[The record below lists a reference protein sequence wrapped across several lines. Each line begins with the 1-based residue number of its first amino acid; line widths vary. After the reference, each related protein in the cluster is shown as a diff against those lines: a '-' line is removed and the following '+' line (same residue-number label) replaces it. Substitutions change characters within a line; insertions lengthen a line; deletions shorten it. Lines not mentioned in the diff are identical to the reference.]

1 MLLALG
7 VALTMTGDAVSEV
20 QHRLGAIAEAYG
32 YSRARISVL
41 PTMLIVALDDGKPAG
56 LRTIDSFR
64 ALRLDQAS
72 EVIHLARRA
81 ESGRHA
87 PSESLDE
94 LHRILRAR
102 PRFGTAARV
111 AAHGVLTVGLGLVI
125 HPAAVDLGAY
135 AALGFLVGALKAW
148 AARFATGGYLLA
160 IVAAAL
166 VSAIAFLAHGDNE
179 AASLRLIIPPLVT
192 FLPGALLTM
201 ATVDLAMGETVT
213 GASRFVAGMLQL
225 ALLAI
230 GIVVGAELVGDPHR
244 GPVAGAA
251 AAPWAGGRR
260 GWACGLRAR
269 GVRAR
274 RRAAASLPWLLIV
287 LFTAWVGQLV
297 GKQLVDATL
306 SGFVGA
312 ALMVPVAHAVSR
324 VRTAPP
330 AHVMFLP
337 AFWLLVPGTL
347 GLSASPSWSAT
358 TRRRARRTSGPRWSR
373 SPPSR
378 SASSSGR

>member
-41 PTMLIVALDDGKPAG
+41 PTMLIVALDDGEPAG

-125 HPAAVDLGAY
+125 HPAAVDLG
-135 AALGFLVGALKAW
+135 
-148 AARFATGGYLLA
+148 
-160 IVAAAL
+160 
-166 VSAIAFLAHGDNE
+166 
-179 AASLRLIIPPLVT
+179 P
-192 FLPGALLTM
+192 
-201 ATVDLAMGETVT
+201 
-213 GASRFVAGMLQL
+213 
-225 ALLAI
+225 
-230 GIVVGAELVGDPHR
+230 
-244 GPVAGAA
+244 
-251 AAPWAGGRR
+251 
-260 GWACGLRAR
+260 
-269 GVRAR
+269 
-274 RRAAASLPWLLIV
+274 
-287 LFTAWVGQLV
+287 
-297 GKQLVDATL
+297 
-306 SGFVGA
+306 
-312 ALMVPVAHAVSR
+312 
-324 VRTAPP
+324 
-330 AHVMFLP
+330 
-337 AFWLLVPGTL
+337 
-347 GLSASPSWSAT
+347 
-358 TRRRARRTSGPRWSR
+358 TR
-373 SPPSR
+373 R
-378 SASSSGR
+378 SASWWAR